1 MIKDI
6 PRLPARTVLGNFLDI
21 QPCLTSYNIIIQ
33 LEQTKSLWRTCGRV
47 IWELNTFAASSA
59 YPRLSDDRLTE
70 VSTLPSDTKGPVLT
84 RLNQYPDDKP
94 GEVR

>member
-6 PRLPARTVLGNFLDI
+6 PRLPARTALGNFLDI
-21 QPCLTSYNIIIQ
+21 QPYLTSYNIIIQ

-47 IWELNTFAASSA
+47 IWELNTFAASPA
-59 YPRLSDDRLTE
+59 YSRLDDLLTE
-70 VSTLPSDTKGPVLT
+70 VSTLLSDTICPVLT
-84 RLNQYPDDKP
+84 RLNQYPDDKR